1 MNTLSVWEHEY
12 LELPLH
18 ELYAIHKVTDQKLE
32 ILLNEKDESNLLLL
46 SWTKEGIAI
55 SQNDIYNCNNAK

>member
-46 SWTKEGIAI
+46 S
-55 SQNDIYNCNNAK
+55 